1 MYNTGNGG
9 IEIRSR
15 RGNMENTSVRY
26 YNEHAQAYFQSTV
39 HLDMTRSYRPFLKH
53 LKPGAKILMPVVVP
67 DAKSLL
73 QTPRLEVTA
82 FDASKELVAL
92 SAKLLDQEVLLMR
105 FEDLTLPDQY
115 DGIWACASLLHV
127 DKEKLAE
134 VLRNL
139 TAHLK
144 DGGIFYM
151 SFKYGEGERWI
162 DGRYFHNLNETDLER
177 IIQQV
182 PGLRIREVFVSDDV
196 RAEKNHEC
204 WLNAYLL
211 RT

>member
-1 MYNTGNGG
+1 
-9 IEIRSR
+9 
-15 RGNMENTSVRY
+15 MENTSVRY

-53 LKPGAKILMPVVVP
+53 LKPGAKIL
-67 DAKSLL
+67 DAGCGSGRDSLYFK
-73 QTPRLEVTA
+73 RRGFEVTA

-105 FEDLTLPDQY
+105 FEDLTLPDRY
-115 DGIWACASLLHV
+115 DRIWACASLLHV

-182 PGLRIREVFVSDDV
+182 PELRIREVFVSDDV

>member
-1 MYNTGNGG
+1 
-9 IEIRSR
+9 
-15 RGNMENTSVRY
+15 MENTSVRY
-26 YNEHAQAYFQSTV
+26 YNEHAQAYFQRTV

-53 LKPGAKILMPVVVP
+53 LKPGAKIL
-67 DAKSLL
+67 DAGCGSGRDSLYFK
-73 QTPRLEVTA
+73 RRGFEVTA

-105 FEDLTLPDQY
+105 FEDLTLPDRY

-127 DKEKLAE
+127 DKGKLAE

-196 RAEKNHEC
+196 RAEKNHKC

>member
-1 MYNTGNGG
+1 
-9 IEIRSR
+9 
-15 RGNMENTSVRY
+15 MENTSVRY
-26 YNEHAQAYFQSTV
+26 YNEHAQAYFQRTV
-39 HLDMTRSYRPFLKH
+39 HLDMTRFYRPFLKH
-53 LKPGAKILMPVVVP
+53 LKPGAKIL
-67 DAKSLL
+67 DAGCGSGRDSLYFK
-73 QTPRLEVTA
+73 RRGFEVTA

-105 FEDLTLPDQY
+105 FEDLTLPDRY
-115 DGIWACASLLHV
+115 DRIWACASLLHV
-127 DKEKLAE
+127 DKGKLAE

-182 PGLRIREVFVSDDV
+182 PELRIREVFVSDDV